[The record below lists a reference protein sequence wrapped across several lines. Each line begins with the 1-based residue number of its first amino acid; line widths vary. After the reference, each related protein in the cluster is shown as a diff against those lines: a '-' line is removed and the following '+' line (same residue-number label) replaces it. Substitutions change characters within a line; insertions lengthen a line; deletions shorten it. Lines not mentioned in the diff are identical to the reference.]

1 MVRHMP
7 IRISVDTRIKSV
19 LYSMKLQ
26 ITHKLLC
33 AIACIMDNSCFV
45 RVKSLIAAQLEAIVL
60 TWVWTK
66 VLNFMAKALF
76 ILRNCTFSDDIV
88 QNLWLFDL
96 FGFYISFYL
105 YVSMS
110 MQLIEFFIQ
119 FEIKYNVYAK
129 YVRRA

>member
-1 MVRHMP
+1 MDRHIA

-33 AIACIMDNSCFV
+33 VIACIMDNSCFV
-45 RVKSLIAAQLEAIVL
+45 CVKSLIAAQLEAIVL
-60 TWVWTK
+60 TWVWTTFA

-76 ILRNCTFSDDIV
+76 ISRNCTFLDDIV
-88 QNLWLFDL
+88 RNLWLFDL
-96 FGFYISFYL
+96 FGFYISFCLYL
-105 YVSMS
+105 SMS

-119 FEIKYNVYAK
+119 FQMFTQNT
-129 YVRRA
+129 YVERN